1 MPRLP
6 APRLPAIGDIAA
18 LAVPA
23 TLVGGILLPHATA
36 ATLPALPWLVAL
48 LVFAAVM
55 AADGKRF
62 TAVTRSPVRLGLAAG
77 FMQVVL
83 PLAAAT
89 AGTLG
94 GADPALVLAA
104 TLLLAAP
111 VGTSSHLYAAMAG
124 GNPVVALCLSALTL
138 AAVPVVLPLVAIGLP
153 LAGLALSPLALAGR
167 SAMVVLLPA
176 LAAILLRC
184 LLARRGDQAAGVG
197 RGASQAARTTLWA
210 WVGLAALLPITFART
225 TGIGPLLLADPLHAL
240 AVTLLIAA
248 LLAAAYALTALAF
261 AQTGGADARGIA
273 VAAISR
279 NISVTWA
286 ATAGLLP
293 LGAEQMLALSALVFY
308 GMPPALRLLARL
320 SPPRPAAA

>member
-1 MPRLP
+1 M
-6 APRLPAIGDIAA
+6 PRLPAIGDIAA

-23 TLVGGILLPHATA
+23 TLVGGILLPGA
-36 ATLPALPWLVAL
+36 AASTLPALPFLVAL

-62 TAVTRSPVRLGLAAG
+62 SAVTRSPVRLGLAAG

-83 PLAAAT
+83 PLAAAA

-124 GNPVVALCLSALTL
+124 GNPIVALCLSALTL
-138 AAVPVVLPLVAIGLP
+138 AAVPVVLPLVALGLP
-153 LAGLALSPLALAGR
+153 LAGLTLSPLALAGR

-184 LLARRGDQAAGVG
+184 LLARRGGQ
-197 RGASQAARTTLWA
+197 GARSVAWA
-210 WVGLAALLPITFART
+210 WLGLAALLPITFART
-225 TGIGPLLLADPLHAL
+225 TGIGPLLVADPLHAL

-248 LLAAAYALTALAF
+248 LLASAYALTALAF
-261 AQTGGADARGIA
+261 AQAGGPDARGIA
-273 VAAISR
+273 VASISR

>member
-1 MPRLP
+1 M
-6 APRLPAIGDIAA
+6 PRLPAIGDIAA

-23 TLVGGILLPHATA
+23 TLVGGILLPGAAA
-36 ATLPALPWLVAL
+36 ATLPALPLLVAL

-55 AADGKRF
+55 AADAQRF
-62 TAVTRSPVRLGLAAG
+62 GAVTRSPVRLGLAAA
-77 FMQVVL
+77 FMQIAL
-83 PLAAAT
+83 PLAAAA

-104 TLLLAAP
+104 ALLLAAP

-124 GNPVVALCLSALTL
+124 GNPVMALCLSALTL
-138 AAVPVVLPLVAIGLP
+138 AAVPLVLPLVALGLP
-153 LAGLALSPLALAGR
+153 LAGLTLSPLALAGR
-167 SAMVVLLPA
+167 AAMVVLLPA
-176 LAAILLRC
+176 LAAILLRR
-184 LLARRGDQAAGVG
+184 LLARRGA
-197 RGASQAARTTLWA
+197 AARGTAWA
-210 WVGLAALLPITFART
+210 WLGLAALLPITFART
-225 TGIGPLLLADPLHAL
+225 TGLGPLLAADPLHAL

-261 AQTGGADARGIA
+261 AHAGGADARGIA
-273 VAAISR
+273 VASISR

-293 LGAEQMLALSALVFY
+293 VGAEQMLALSALVFY